1 MVTPRAIP
9 GQWIVR
15 LRPFASQS
23 TKTQHLSSV
32 NSRTADAT
40 PFRVHVHHEFNLD
53 EARGYS
59 ASFDEA
65 TKGELE
71 KLPEVI
77 IL

>member
-1 MVTPRAIP
+1 MATPRAIP

-15 LRPFASQS
+15 LRAFASQS

-40 PFRVHVHHEFNLD
+40 PFHVRVHHEFNLD

-65 TKGELE
+65 TKEELE